1 MALVWYIVSKWIINN
16 LLEPWKNQKKN
27 HSRHTPF
34 RMCVVAL
41 FFVLAWWRVFMT
53 NSLPAK
59 TARKLQAN
67 RNFWKAAA
75 ILKPVCRELGWFQPF
90 NLVSRSCGLWPGT
103 RPDEIQKQSKK
114 DGQKDPHWCE
124 SSNLR
129 KWKTRRLKQHLIF
142 CWWKCLHIE
151 EGARQKTREDILS
164 WDGTGRHWAGRLPAG
179 GLLIFYTL
187 VS

>member
-1 MALVWYIVSKWIINN
+1 M
-16 LLEPWKNQKKN
+16 KN

-75 ILKPVCRELGWFQPF
+75 ILKPVGRELGLRGVMDFDRHFDQ
-90 NLVSRSCGLWPGT
+90 GLSKSLDKVYET
-103 RPDEIQKQSKK
+103 QKRSKK
-114 DGQKDPHWCE
+114 PSLMWILWLSD
-124 SSNLR
+124 LR
-129 KWKTRRLKQHLIF
+129 KWKTRRLIQHLTF
-142 CWWKCLHIE
+142 WKYLHIE
-151 EGARQKTREDILS
+151 EGTGGG
-164 WDGTGRHWAGRLPAG
+164 GTPHMKWVR
-179 GLLIFYTL
+179 
-187 VS
+187 SKES